1 MSDYDALLQFNK
13 RPVSQEMIQFL
24 ATSTASI
31 IQIRQNS
38 NPVHGCP
45 PPELSLFIKKV
56 VVQSNVQTPTL
67 MATTVY
73 LNKLKS
79 IIPKNVYGIETTRHR
94 IFLGCLI
101 LAAKTLNDSSPWNK
115 HWTTYTEGLL
125 KVREVNTIERELLE
139 YFNWDVRIT
148 TSDLINSLAFF
159 LVPIQEQLFR
169 QERQELLL
177 FNAPSPGQLKEYIN
191 HRRPVSHSRSSST
204 MSVPSLASIMTVST
218 TDSRISAFAQLQPSL
233 PLMELD
239 NLNKENHGPF
249 SGQGNMHKNI
259 AVLSQQK
266 TCPTHYINT
275 ALPNG
280 QPTPHKPEVHQR
292 LHFTRKGWSSFFK
305 Q

>member
-31 IQIRQNS
+31 IQIRKND

-45 PPELSLFIKKV
+45 PPELSIFIKKV

-169 QERQELLL
+169 QRKQELLL
-177 FNAPSPGQLKEYIN
+177 FNSPSPGQLKEYIN

-218 TDSRISAFAQLQPSL
+218 TDSRMSAFAQLQPPF

-239 NLNKENHGPF
+239 NFNQENHGPF
-249 SGQGNMHKNI
+249 TGEGSMHKNI
-259 AVLSQQK
+259 AVMSQQK
-266 TCPTHYINT
+266 TFPTHYIDK
-275 ALPNG
+275 ALTNG
-280 QPTPHKPEVHQR
+280 QPTPHKPTVHQR
-292 LHFTRKGWSSFFK
+292 LHFKRKGWSSFFK